1 MNDKFLAGLL
11 DQDLYKF
18 TMGCAVAKLY
28 PRLIV
33 KYRFFNR
40 GNTSFPPGFADNLQA
55 LVNDMPEM
63 LLTQDEYMYLSTKCG
78 TFLDPVYLDFLKGY
92 RFDPSE
98 VSIRQIDDELLI
110 DIEGPWYRTIYWEVP
125 LMALIS
131 ELYFTDPKI
140 QKKHYIANATSTA
153 TTVAATIK
161 AGNLLEA
168 GCVFA
173 DFGTRRRFSRDTHQ
187 RTVEGLI
194 IGAGNVIIRGKK
206 FFVGTSNVHMAKKYG
221 IKCIGTHA
229 HEWFSAHAAMFG
241 YRIANKISLDK
252 WVEVYKGALGI
263 ALTDTFTTKNFWK
276 NFDPFHAKLFDG
288 VRHDSGDPFKFGED
302 TIAHYESLGID
313 PMSKNIIFSDGLNV
327 DKAIEIQERFHGRIK
342 LSFGI
347 GTHFTNDVG
356 PKSLNMVIKLTGV
369 KVDDR
374 WVPAIKLSDDEGKN
388 TGDKKEI
395 ELAKGLLA

>member
-140 QKKHYIANATSTA
+140 QKKHY
-153 TTVAATIK
+153 
-161 AGNLLEA
+161 
-168 GCVFA
+168 
-173 DFGTRRRFSRDTHQ
+173 Q
-187 RTVEGLI
+187 
-194 IGAGNVIIRGKK
+194 
-206 FFVGTSNVHMAKKYG
+206 
-221 IKCIGTHA
+221 
-229 HEWFSAHAAMFG
+229 
-241 YRIANKISLDK
+241 
-252 WVEVYKGALGI
+252 
-263 ALTDTFTTKNFWK
+263 
-276 NFDPFHAKLFDG
+276 
-288 VRHDSGDPFKFGED
+288 
-302 TIAHYESLGID
+302 
-313 PMSKNIIFSDGLNV
+313 
-327 DKAIEIQERFHGRIK
+327 
-342 LSFGI
+342 
-347 GTHFTNDVG
+347 
-356 PKSLNMVIKLTGV
+356 
-369 KVDDR
+369 
-374 WVPAIKLSDDEGKN
+374 
-388 TGDKKEI
+388 
-395 ELAKGLLA
+395 